1 MPLSQ
6 REPGNVHTPVDM
18 RRDEVSPIMLI
29 KTVTLHS
36 LSYLVGI
43 TSSVAV
49 HQVIPSPGTA
59 SVFQSGTAAIGHQQ
73 VANRSTKS
81 DKLPIRQA
89 KRQLNVPS
97 FNFGTNCKPPIDV
110 RGRCFADAGGTRKVA
125 LSVRGPLRG
134 IPIALNQIG
143 PDATDLV

>member
-1 MPLSQ
+1 
-6 REPGNVHTPVDM
+6 
-18 RRDEVSPIMLI
+18 MLI
-29 KTVTLHS
+29 KTVTLYS
-36 LSYLVGI
+36 LTYLVGI
-43 TSSVAV
+43 TSSAAV
-49 HQVIPSPGTA
+49 HQIMPSPDTA
-59 SVFQSGTAAIGHQQ
+59 IIFQSGTTAIGHQQ

-97 FNFGTNCKPPIDV
+97 SNFGTDCKLPIDV
-110 RGRCFADAGGTRKVA
+110 LGRCFADAGGNRKVA
-125 LSVRGPLRG
+125 LSAPGPLRG